1 MYGPS
6 GTGKTMIAKALANE
20 AGVKFIYKSAA
31 QFVEMFVGVG
41 PRRIRDLFD
50 LAKLYSLMNLMLLEL
65 EVSKLTV
72 LETTMMK
79 EMLQLTKFL
88 SKWTDSMRMNK

>member
-1 MYGPS
+1 LYGPS

-50 LAKLYSLMNLMLLEL
+50 LAKLKLLEL